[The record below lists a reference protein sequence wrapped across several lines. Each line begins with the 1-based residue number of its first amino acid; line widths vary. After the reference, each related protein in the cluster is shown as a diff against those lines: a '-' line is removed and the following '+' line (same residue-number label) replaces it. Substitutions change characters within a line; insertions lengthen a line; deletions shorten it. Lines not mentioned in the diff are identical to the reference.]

1 VVADEH
7 AALTTNRQ
15 RYDMNAYRRVEAT
28 MMADKAQAAADT
40 TESTQLDAAWRRVE
54 KAWKE
59 VAETGTLAAWE
70 VAYMRD
76 SETRSWAMELA
87 LDAEA
92 QANKEAEEMT

>member
-1 VVADEH
+1 
-7 AALTTNRQ
+7 
-15 RYDMNAYRRVEAT
+15 MNALMRRKVAT
-28 MMADKAQAAADT
+28 KYAIEAQAAADA

-76 SETRSWAMELA
+76 SETQSWARELD